1 MQDLSWRVKRFA
13 AAPTPICKRPSI
25 AYKRPHR
32 MQGPTMT
39 RQGRGH
45 RNAGRAA
52 RPERA
57 PDPGAALLWGA
68 HSVEAALT
76 NPRRKCRRLFA
87 TEAGFARVAAAASQN
102 GVRVERVGDDELT
115 RRLTKDAVHQGLLLE
130 AEALPRAGLDEVVL
144 DAPAGQRLV
153 VILDQITDPHNLGA
167 ILRSSA
173 GFGALAVVVQERHSP
188 PLGGTVA
195 KTASG
200 ALDRVPVV
208 EVVNIARTLEELK
221 EAGFQTLGFDSEA
234 AYEIGQCD
242 LTGDVA
248 LVMGAEGDGLRRLV
262 RENCDRL
269 VRLPTAPRL
278 PSLNVSNAAAV
289 ALYEATRQRRA
300 KP

>member
-13 AAPTPICKRPSI
+13 AAPPPICKRPSI

-278 PSLNVSNAAAV
+278 PSLNVSNATAV